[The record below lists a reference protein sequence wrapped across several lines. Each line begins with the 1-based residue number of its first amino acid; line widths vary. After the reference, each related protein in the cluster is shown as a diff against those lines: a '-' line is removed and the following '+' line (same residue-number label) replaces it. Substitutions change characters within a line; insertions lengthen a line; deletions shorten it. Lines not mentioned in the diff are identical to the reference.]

1 MAAMGIGAAFA
12 VRGIDGLAAERG
24 LWYDEYDSGWMH
36 HMTALSIGIIGG
48 ADGPTAIFVTSA
60 VPPALIAGIA
70 AAVGIALFIVI
81 VKNRKK

>member
-1 MAAMGIGAAFA
+1 
-12 VRGIDGLAAERG
+12 
-24 LWYDEYDSGWMH
+24 
-36 HMTALSIGIIGG
+36 MTALSIGIIGG